1 MVSSYL
7 NIASVLRGKHKT
19 KTAAKILDLQ
29 HNEAHRRLKA
39 TLVPGKENKS
49 VRKTEAIY
57 ITYQNP
63 KEQASKTA
71 AFNLLVYSPFFF

>member
-71 AFNLLVYSPFFF
+71 AFNLLVNSPFFF